1 MKSSQTLPLGCSSE
15 FVNGESAWLS
25 LRIARRLS
33 QVWGPVTNDEILSE
47 ITVASGWS
55 PSNVEANYIIMKL
68 HETSKQNHQSISQY
82 FTRNHSK

>member
-1 MKSSQTLPLGCSSE
+1 MNFFQTLPLGCSSE

-25 LRIARRLS
+25 LRIARRLSMLS

-55 PSNVEANYIIMKL
+55 PSNVEAN
-68 HETSKQNHQSISQY
+68 
-82 FTRNHSK
+82 